1 MEDGMFEPVINRKQF
16 RTMFSNRRK
25 LIWKNIKEVKMYRG
39 RDGRKLLRKMM
50 IDDYKADLKKARLEL
65 K

>member
-25 LIWKNIKEVKMYRG
+25 LIWKNIKAVKMYRG